1 MELAER
7 HILRH
12 FHRLRKTTSE
22 SGVSDLETSM
32 TDFRCTCCPYGY
44 HLDTDFTKFLDD
56 MYGPDVLR
64 TLKKIERKRNDV
76 RRRLINE
83 QMLLYEDYFTS
94 DTSPSSS
101 LIPSPILDATVYDII
116 FLSPLHTQKNFKQQ
130 YVSTINLSDNNLPS
144 HAIPVHTCTQQ
155 INTTNSSS
163 FDNQI
168 LRETLLE
175 LDRIVEKDI
184 KELEAECH
192 RHRHANNRTQT
203 NRAGH
208 THHQRSR
215 SVDSRRHLR
224 PPPRPPTSSSTALA
238 TGLHTSA
245 SRTTDEHRLYERHM
259 QMEKSTT
266 TRTRSAPRLNLI
278 ASDTMSTLRKINT
291 TGGGPITMLYKIPP
305 PPFSRSSSSS
315 SLTTETTLRVSSP
328 EPDEREPLKPLYIT
342 EITVPPKPI
351 VHVHEPRKTTVVT
364 ITDKTEIERRNR
376 EIERLEQ
383 ERRTLLSE
391 KEILLKEI
399 DRYKHRPVTK
409 IAEQKSTFVNIITD
423 HEHIEQTHTHHLPTL
438 KPATREVAMQHIVE
452 DEKPPPLP
460 PKQRQQRDVAIS
472 HRTEYDDDDERQ
484 TEIVR
489 RKLEEIKN
497 FYTERIHYLEDRI
510 LEQEKDIDRLTE
522 PKAQRHV
529 NTQCQPTMQD
539 RALVTDTFRSV
550 RDVALTCHLQPT
562 LPGPV
567 AHRDVNV
574 QCNKY
579 DLIQQ
584 RDVSMEVL
592 PDIPTRRDVSI
603 GVSLGVTTD
612 KHYRDVATHV
622 NFDYKPEIRQRDV
635 AVMIVPEPIQKNDRS
650 SNTQIIQ
657 TREFGAFANTIEPP
671 KPPPKPAM
679 RPAATDTRNLIIQKD
694 TACGS
699 DETKRARDMSTD
711 TLSLIPSHDRASG
724 LDMPPELLSRHVSTD
739 TRTLISTRDNFS
751 APIPVSPTIQ
761 IHAQTQS
768 IPTIQ
773 HDASSNT
780 YTQADQRHIGVQ
792 AVQEQPL
799 VKHSTTSTD
808 LNIFHQLGQLRHSVS
823 NTESKR
829 STERSTTT
837 ERPQV
842 YDLAINTEPKIMC
855 SKEVGDFDVRT
866 SGDAHER
873 EYSEHQEYTW
883 NTVYGRRTP
892 LHSQRTT
899 FERGFQTDLHD
910 TKREVGYTGRSLKQ
924 HEDVVEEQRQ
934 EIITFRLPKP
944 SYETTTEETYE
955 AIVTTEKPPIKEK
968 FEEIR
973 SQIKHDEIDTTMMKS
988 ELTEW
993 TRSLGSTSSSTMKS
1007 SIDNIQQKQIRSHS
1021 PEDLV
1026 EESYEVISTVT
1037 KPFDTEYLVSS
1048 TSPRSTTTTATTTQ
1062 QYVDITSGKLPSS
1075 EDDSSYCEEW
1085 TVTEAKRKKDGQT
1098 VKTII
1103 ERGGHH
1109 RYNIDAESISTL
1121 SKDTATEASTHLQQ
1135 YSSESSNVN
1144 LGTQIREHEEI
1155 TQLSPS
1161 TVRKTAMYEAHR
1173 TLGAGQPVLGGT
1185 STGFRT
1191 FPSATSTQTR
1201 QRTADEQ
1208 DIEEKYEVTV
1218 SSYDES
1224 GLRIISSEPTIKTST
1239 IDEEFKLDEEMYI
1252 ACAIV
1257 NESLYDKNA
1266 DKKKVHNC
1274 LQLIQQEWFC
1284 LSSQKEVNGRL
1295 VNGYLNS
1302 IKEHFSNFLLERIVN
1317 LQDANGNTALHYC
1330 VTNGHWHVVNMLL
1343 DTKVCDICLQNN
1355 AGYTAVM
1362 MAAVIDINNNDQR
1375 QVVRRLFRESGNVNV
1390 KTTASNQTALMLAVK
1405 HGKVD
1410 LVELLLENGAAVN
1423 LQDTDGSTAL
1433 MCAVEHG
1440 NINIVKLLL
1449 TRPECDVNITDN
1461 DGQTAVTIAT
1471 SKNRKDILVALYA
1484 KMKERKGHHSALGSK
1499 PRTTTSSTASRLPV
1513 PDRSTMSSSSNWKA
1527 TTETTATSS
1536 SKRSSGGSDS
1546 GSNTSPTVS
1555 TFRRY

>member
-1 MELAER
+1 MELVER
-7 HILRH
+7 HVRRH

-64 TLKKIERKRNDV
+64 TLKKIERKRHDV

-83 QMLLYEDYFTS
+83 Q
-94 DTSPSSS
+94 P
-101 LIPSPILDATVYDII
+101 A
-116 FLSPLHTQKNFKQQ
+116 HT
-130 YVSTINLSDNNLPS
+130 
-144 HAIPVHTCTQQ
+144 IPVHTCTQQ
-155 INTTNSSS
+155 VNTTNSSS

-192 RHRHANNRTQT
+192 RHATNRTQT
-203 NRAGH
+203 NRSGH
-208 THHQRSR
+208 THQQRSR

-238 TGLHTSA
+238 TGINTSS
-245 SRTTDEHRLYERHM
+245 SRTTDEHRLYERRM
-259 QMEKSTT
+259 QMEKTIT

-278 ASDTMSTLRKINT
+278 TNDTMSTLRKINT

-399 DRYKHRPVTK
+399 DRYRHRPTTK
-409 IAEQKSTFVNIITD
+409 IPEQKSTLVNIITD
-423 HEHIEQTHTHHLPTL
+423 HEHIEKTHTHHLPPL
-438 KPATREVAMQHIVE
+438 KPQTREVAMQHIVE

-472 HRTEYDDDDERQ
+472 HRTEYDDDDEKQ
-484 TEIVR
+484 AEIVR

-497 FYTERIHYLEDRI
+497 YYTERIHYLEDRI

-522 PKAQRHV
+522 PKSQRHV
-529 NTQCQPTMQD
+529 NTQCQPTMHD

-567 AHRDVNV
+567 AYRDVNL
-574 QCNKY
+574 QCNRY

-584 RDVSMEVL
+584 RDVSMEVV
-592 PDIPTRRDVSI
+592 PDIPIKRDVSI
-603 GVSLGVTTD
+603 GVSIGVTSD

-635 AVMIVPEPIQKNDRS
+635 AVMIVPEPIQKHDRS
-650 SNTQIIQ
+650 SNTHIIQ

-671 KPPPKPAM
+671 KPPPKPSM

-699 DETKRARDMSTD
+699 DEAKRAHDTSTD
-711 TLSLIPSHDRASG
+711 TLSLISLHDRASG
-724 LDMPPELLSRHVSTD
+724 LDIPPELLSRHVSTD

-751 APIPVSPTIQ
+751 ATTPVTQTLQ

-768 IPTIQ
+768 IPTIK

-780 YTQADQRHIGVQ
+780 NPQAEQRHTGIQ

-808 LNIFHQLGQLRHSVS
+808 LNIFHQLGHLRHNVS
-823 NTESKR
+823 NTELKR
-829 STERSTTT
+829 STDRSTTT
-837 ERPQV
+837 ERQQLC
-842 YDLAINTEPKIMC
+842 DLAINTEPKIMY
-855 SKEVGDFDVRT
+855 SKDVGDFDVRI
-866 SGDAHER
+866 SHDEPER
-873 EYSEHQEYTW
+873 EYVEHQEFTW
-883 NTVYGRRTP
+883 NTLHGRRTP
-892 LHSQRTT
+892 LHTQRTT
-899 FERGFQTDLHD
+899 FARGFQTDLHD
-910 TKREVGYTGRSLKQ
+910 TKREVGYIERPLKQ
-924 HEDVVEEQRQ
+924 HEDIIEEQRQ

-955 AIVTTEKPPIKEK
+955 TLVTTEKKPTTEK
-968 FEEIR
+968 FQEIR
-973 SQIKHDEIDTTMMKS
+973 SQTKFDNIDTTIIKS

-993 TRSLGSTSSSTMKS
+993 TRSLGSSTMKS
-1007 SIDNIQQKQIRSHS
+1007 SVDHTKQDKIRAHS
-1021 PEDLV
+1021 PEELV
-1026 EESYEVISTVT
+1026 EESYEVVSTLA
-1037 KPFDTEYLVSS
+1037 KPIDTEYLITS
-1048 TSPRSTTTTATTTQ
+1048 TSPKSANISSSTMTTQ
-1062 QYVDITSGKLPSS
+1062 HYVDLTSSKPPSS

-1098 VKTII
+1098 IKTVI

-1109 RYNIDAESISTL
+1109 RYNIDAEQHISTS
-1121 SKDTATEASTHLQQ
+1121 SKDTATETSAHLRHH
-1135 YSSESSNVN
+1135 SGESSNVN
-1144 LGTQIREHEEI
+1144 LGTQIREHEEL

-1161 TVRKTAMYEAHR
+1161 TVRKTTIYEAHR
-1173 TLGAGQPVLGGT
+1173 TLGTGQPVLSAT

-1191 FPSATSTQTR
+1191 FPSVSSTHTKQA
-1201 QRTADEQ
+1201 RTDEQ
-1208 DIEEKYEVTV
+1208 EIEEKYEVTL

-1224 GLRIISSEPTIKTST
+1224 GLRILSSEPMTTTS
-1239 IDEEFKLDEEMYI
+1239 IMDEEFKLDEEMYI

-1274 LQLIQQEWFC
+1274 LQLIQQEWFRI
-1284 LSSQKEVNGRL
+1284 SSQKEVNGRL

-1343 DTKVCDICLQNN
+1343 DTRVCDVCLQNN

-1362 MAAVIDINNNDQR
+1362 MAAVIDITNNEQR
-1375 QVVRRLFRESGNVNV
+1375 QIVRRLFRESGNVNV

-1440 NINIVKLLL
+1440 NLNIVKLLL

-1471 SKNRKDILVALYA
+1471 SRDRKDILVAL
-1484 KMKERKGHHSALGSK
+1484 
-1499 PRTTTSSTASRLPV
+1499 
-1513 PDRSTMSSSSNWKA
+1513 STMSSSNWKA
-1527 TTETTATSS
+1527 TTETTSTSS
-1536 SKRSSGGSDS
+1536 SRRSGGSDS
-1546 GSNTSPTVS
+1546 GSSAGPTVS

>member
-1 MELAER
+1 
-7 HILRH
+7 
-12 FHRLRKTTSE
+12 
-22 SGVSDLETSM
+22 
-32 TDFRCTCCPYGY
+32 
-44 HLDTDFTKFLDD
+44 
-56 MYGPDVLR
+56 
-64 TLKKIERKRNDV
+64 
-76 RRRLINE
+76 
-83 QMLLYEDYFTS
+83 MLLYEDYFTS

-101 LIPSPILDATVYDII
+101 LIPSSILDGTVYDII
-116 FLSPLHTQKNFKQQ
+116 LLSPSHTQKDYKQQ
-130 YVSTINLSDNNLPS
+130 YTSIINWLDNRLPV
-144 HAIPVHTCTQQ
+144 HTLPVHTCTQQ

-192 RHRHANNRTQT
+192 RHATNRTQT
-203 NRAGH
+203 TNRSGH
-208 THHQRSR
+208 TTHQQRSR

-238 TGLHTSA
+238 QGINTTTS
-245 SRTTDEHRLYERHM
+245 SSHTTDEHRLYERRM
-259 QMEKSTT
+259 QMEKSIT
-266 TRTRSAPRLNLI
+266 TRTRSAPRLNI
-278 ASDTMSTLRKINT
+278 ITNDTMSTLRKINT

-328 EPDEREPLKPLYIT
+328 EPDEHEPLKPLYIT

-399 DRYKHRPVTK
+399 DRYKHRPVIK
-409 IAEQKSTFVNIITD
+409 IPEQKSTFVNIITD
-423 HEHIEQTHTHHLPTL
+423 HEHIEQTHTHHLPLL
-438 KPATREVAMQHIVE
+438 KPQTREVAMQHIVE

-472 HRTEYDDDDERQ
+472 HRTEYDDDDEKQ
-484 TEIVR
+484 AEIVR

-497 FYTERIHYLEDRI
+497 YYTERIHYLEDRI
-510 LEQEKDIDRLTE
+510 FEQEKDIDRLTE
-522 PKAQRHV
+522 PKSQRHV

-567 AHRDVNV
+567 THRDVNL

-592 PDIPTRRDVSI
+592 PDIPIKRDVSI
-603 GVSLGVTTD
+603 GVSIDITSD
-612 KHYRDVATHV
+612 KHYRDVGTHV

-635 AVMIVPEPIQKNDRS
+635 AVMIVPEPIQKFDRS
-650 SNTQIIQ
+650 SNTNIIQ

-671 KPPPKPAM
+671 KPPPKPSM

-699 DETKRARDMSTD
+699 DETKRACDTSTD
-711 TLSLIPSHDRASG
+711 TLSLISLHDRASG
-724 LDMPPELLSRHVSTD
+724 LDFPPELLSRHVSTD

-751 APIPVSPTIQ
+751 ATIPITPPIQ

-773 HDASSNT
+773 HHTSSNT
-780 YTQADQRHIGVQ
+780 NPPAEQRHTGVQ

-808 LNIFHQLGQLRHSVS
+808 INIFHQIGHLKHNIS
-823 NTESKR
+823 NTEFKR
-829 STERSTTT
+829 STDRSTTT
-837 ERPQV
+837 ERQQLCD
-842 YDLAINTEPKIMC
+842 YGINTEPKIMY
-855 SKEVGDFDVRT
+855 SKDVGDYDVRINPN
-866 SGDAHER
+866 EQLR
-873 EYSEHQEYTW
+873 EYSAHEEFTW
-883 NTVYGRRTP
+883 NTIYGRRPP

-899 FERGFQTDLHD
+899 YECGFQTDLYD
-910 TKREVGYTGRSLKQ
+910 TKREVGYIEKSLKQ
-924 HEDVVEEQRQ
+924 HEDMIEEQRQ
-934 EIITFRLPKP
+934 EIITFRVPKP

-955 AIVTTEKPPIKEK
+955 TIVTTEKKPRIEK

-973 SQIKHDEIDTTMMKS
+973 HDNIDTTIIKS
-988 ELTEW
+988 ELNEW
-993 TRSLGSTSSSTMKS
+993 RRSLDTSNIMKT
-1007 SIDNIQQKQIRSHS
+1007 SIDNIKQERIRSRS
-1021 PEDLV
+1021 PEELV
-1026 EESYEVISTVT
+1026 EESYEVVSTLT
-1037 KPFDTEYLVSS
+1037 KPIETDYLITS
-1048 TSPRSTTTTATTTQ
+1048 TIPKSKQ
-1062 QYVDITSGKLPSS
+1062 QYIDLTTGKLPSS

-1109 RYNIDAESISTL
+1109 RYNIDAEHITTS
-1121 SKDTATEASTHLQQ
+1121 SKDLATETSTQLRH
-1135 YSSESSNVN
+1135 YSDETSNVN
-1144 LGTQIREHEEI
+1144 LGTQIREHEEV

-1161 TVRKTAMYEAHR
+1161 TVRKTTMYEAHR
-1173 TLGAGQPVLGGT
+1173 TLGSGQPALGVT
-1185 STGFRT
+1185 STGFRI
-1191 FPSATSTQTR
+1191 FPTVSSTHTKQEATN
-1201 QRTADEQ
+1201 EQ
-1208 DIEEKYEVTV
+1208 NVEEKYEVTL

-1224 GLRIISSEPTIKTST
+1224 GLRMLSSEPMRLTST
-1239 IDEEFKLDEEMYI
+1239 MEEEFKLDEEMYI

-1274 LQLIQQEWFC
+1274 LQLIQQEWFRI
-1284 LSSQKEVNGRL
+1284 SSQKEVNGRL

-1343 DTKVCDICLQNN
+1343 DTKVCDVCLQNN

-1362 MAAVIDINNNDQR
+1362 MAAVIDINNNEQK
-1375 QVVRRLFRESGNVNV
+1375 QIVRRLFRESGNVNV
-1390 KTTASNQTALMLAVK
+1390 KDTVSNQTALMLAVK

-1423 LQDTDGSTAL
+1423 LQDIDGSTAL

-1471 SKNRKDILVALYA
+1471 IKDRKDILVALYA

-1499 PRTTTSSTASRLPV
+1499 PRTTSSSTTSRLPI
-1513 PDRSTMSSSSNWKA
+1513 PDRSTMSSSNLKT
-1527 TTETTATSS
+1527 TTETMSTSS
-1536 SKRSSGGSDS
+1536 SRRSGGYDS
-1546 GSNTSPTVS
+1546 SSSTGPTVS
-1555 TFRRY
+1555 KFRRY